1 MSRNKQE
8 NYLDD
13 LLNSVSRD
21 KTPEEMEMLSLKSQ
35 LEKMRNGEEE
45 ALNSSLRSE
54 DRFLRDFEEEL
65 ENDNY
70 KDFIEDFEKEL
81 RGADN
86 SEMYVNTM
94 DNDPMPEQHIESE
107 EPLSV
112 HNSDVSATQRLQS
125 EGNADLSAFGEIV
138 GEINGEMGEDI
149 LDFSIPEEQPLAMT
163 EDGEVDLAGNSSADL
178 ADILSED
185 SGLADLGDMLSGDG
199 DFHDLSD
206 SDEFGDFAEKEMQQQ
221 EQAQEQAAEENDK
234 KKGRRKKKKSG
245 GEKKKKS
252 EDGKTGFLAKLSRA
266 FFGDDEEPQEA
277 DIIVGLDSGSS
288 AAELSDENKRIL
300 EEMDSGEDA
309 GKKKKEK
316 KKKAKKEKPKK
327 EKKPKEKK
335 TKKEKPKKEKK
346 PKPVDNTPPLPKG
359 PVILIFLMVISLM
372 VLVLLGTNLTSY
384 QTQVKQAK
392 EYFRTGEYTLAYKQ
406 LKGTNIKE
414 SDEQFFNQLAVLAAV
429 SSEIN
434 NYETFIANDKQ
445 EMALDSIVCAAGR
458 YDINYNYAREWEC
471 TEELDKLRDKI
482 EKILSE
488 QYKMSFDDALE
499 IYNMKDRE
507 DYSQALLVKLKE
519 LGLLSED

>member
-35 LEKMRNGEEE
+35 LERMRNGEEE

-81 RGADN
+81 SGADN
-86 SEMYVNTM
+86 SGMYVNTM
-94 DNDPMPEQHIESE
+94 DNDPMPEQQMEAEDVI
-107 EPLSV
+107 SV
-112 HNSDVSATQRLQS
+112 HNPDVSATQRLQP

-138 GEINGEMGEDI
+138 GEINGEIGDDI
-149 LDFSIPEEQPLAMT
+149 LDFSIPEEKPLAMT

-178 ADILSED
+178 VDILSED

-221 EQAQEQAAEENDK
+221 EQTQKQASEENGKK
-234 KKGRRKKKKSG
+234 KKGRKKN
-245 GEKKKKS
+245 KKS
-252 EDGKTGFLAKLSRA
+252 EGEKTGFFAKFSKA

-300 EEMDSGEDA
+300 DEMDSGEDA
-309 GKKKKEK
+309 GKKKKAK

-335 TKKEKPKKEKK
+335 PKKEKPKKEKK

-392 EYFRTGEYTLAYKQ
+392 EYFRTGEYALAYKQ
-406 LKGTNIKE
+406 LKGRNIKE

-429 SSEIN
+429 SSEIK

-499 IYNMKDRE
+499 IYNMKDRG